1 VGGQEFNARKGTQ
14 YSTSAHRALPFL
26 FAPDPLRLSA
36 TGSTRRSGMK
46 TLLAFIGA
54 LAILCVIVAAGF
66 FFGGFY
72 NVAATVDDPASVKW
86 ALAYIRQASI
96 MRHATDAPPSPLD
109 DPAMVQAGARAFS
122 ERGCANCHGAPGV
135 NWAKFSEGLRPDP
148 PDLKELADHRKPQE
162 LFWVIKHGVHMT
174 GMPSFGLIEV
184 PDREIWTIVAFVKK
198 LPSVSEAD
206 FKAWSAKP

>member
-1 VGGQEFNARKGTQ
+1 VAVRNSTPEGRQ

-26 FAPDPLRLSA
+26 FAPDALRLSA

-72 NVAATVDDPASVKW
+72 NVAATVDDPPSVKS

-96 MRHATDAPPSPLD
+96 MRHATDAPPSSLD

-122 ERGCANCHGAPGV
+122 ERGCAGCHGAPGV
-135 NWAKFSEGLRPDP
+135 NWAKFSEGLRPYP
-148 PDLKELADHRKPQE
+148 PDLKELVDQRKPQE
-162 LFWVIKHGVHMT
+162 LFWVIKHGIHMT

>member
-1 VGGQEFNARKGTQ
+1 VGRQEFNARKGTQ
-14 YSTSAHRALPFL
+14 YLSAHRALPFL
-26 FAPDPLRLSA
+26 SAPDTLRLSA
-36 TGSTRRSGMK
+36 TGPTRRSGMK

-54 LAILCVIVAAGF
+54 LAIICVIAAAAF

-72 NVAATVDDPASVKW
+72 NVAATVDDPASVKS

-96 MRHATDAPPSPLD
+96 MRHATDAPPSSLD

-122 ERGCANCHGAPGV
+122 ERGCAGCHGAPGV
-135 NWAKFSEGLRPDP
+135 NWVKFSEGLRPYP
-148 PDLKELADHRKPQE
+148 PDLKELVDQRKPQE
-162 LFWVIKHGVHMT
+162 LFWVIKHGIHMT